1 MNKIIIL
8 ATVFVAILVTP
19 GVSQDE
25 QPWLKEQQIPG
36 LAMAS
41 KTADIATVV
50 SQQLT
55 SIRVKEGDTVTK
67 GQLLA
72 TLEYSVV
79 LAEYEAAKAIA
90 NDRSGV
96 EVAMIDVQETKGKM
110 QRMQGAFSSGA
121 TNALE
126 IEKSRNE
133 YTKALAILEQQKSL
147 LVRAAKTAQTA
158 KAQVEGF
165 MIRAPFDGIVVEQ
178 HFSVGNFVRS
188 GDPVFSVV
196 APAKLRAEL
205 NLPLSLFGKLK
216 AGETI
221 ELTGGAPV
229 SDLVEGQL
237 KFVSPGIDSA
247 SQTFR
252 CVFMIDNHDHRL
264 PAGFPIQLGDEQLTE
279 IATREVDPHETM
291 VVK

>member
-1 MNKIIIL
+1 MNKIIKL
-8 ATVFVAILVTP
+8 ATLLIATLLASP
-19 GVSQDE
+19 AASQDD

-36 LAMAS
+36 LAMAA
-41 KTADIATVV
+41 KTADVATVV

-55 SIRVKEGDTVTK
+55 SIRVKEGDTVKK

-72 TLEYSVV
+72 TLEYSLV

-96 EVAMIDVQETKGKM
+96 EVAMIDVQETEGKM
-110 QRMQGAFSSGA
+110 KRMEGAFSSGA

-126 IEKSRNE
+126 IEKARNE
-133 YTKALAILEQQKSL
+133 HTKALAILEQQKSL
-147 LVRAAKTAQTA
+147 LMRAAKTAQTA

-165 MIRAPFDGIVVEQ
+165 IIRAPFDGIVVEQ
-178 HFSVGNFVRS
+178 HFSVGNFVKS

-196 APAKLRAEL
+196 APAQLRAEL
-205 NLPLSLFGKLK
+205 NLPLSLFGKLQ

-221 ELTGGAPV
+221 ELTAGAPV
-229 SDLVEGQL
+229 SDLVEAQL

-252 CVFMIDNHDHRL
+252 CVFMIDNQDHQL

-279 IATREVDPHETM
+279 IGSRNSNESM
-291 VVK
+291 VVN

>member
-72 TLEYSVV
+72 TLESSVV